1 MKVYKLLFT
10 FCFAICFNVLFSQNE
25 LILDNSN
32 IQIGIDYKSEK
43 YLVFNGFE
51 DYYFRNFSDS
61 KWNKKSYKS
70 NALPKSAN
78 FPFKYF
84 HIKGKNYLVSNG
96 CGEVYEFRND
106 SIIRI
111 DNSFDHKN
119 QFFSSSFVYNDEL
132 YFFGGYGLF
141 THKNIITKFDFKT
154 KEWELIKYK
163 DYKNVPE
170 PRQKP
175 LHFLDKDKLYI
186 ISGYTDNNDSDQV
199 TGGSK
204 LLDDIWVFD
213 LKNRIWN
220 KIGEINDKNIL
231 IGLYD
236 TSDTYQL
243 NNNFYYDYNNVY
255 RFNFESNTVSYSKQ
269 RNKYFTS
276 RFEQINIKSKDII
289 YGIKSSNE
297 SNNQIKIVIEPFEK
311 YITPFEKSESL
322 VINYNFW
329 IGIGIIS
336 FLLCLLT
343 IYIIKVRYNKKEISN
358 KVLFANDKFWFKNS
372 QIINFNEEE
381 EDFLKFLFSNMNK
394 PLQMNELVDY
404 FDRNENIPYN
414 TLTKKKDLVLNSL
427 KQKIASLLMVRE
439 EELFVIKKNRED
451 KRIKEISLNPQYFKI
466 DN

>member
-1 MKVYKLLFT
+1 M
-10 FCFAICFNVLFSQNE
+10 
-25 LILDNSN
+25 
-32 IQIGIDYKSEK
+32 
-43 YLVFNGFE
+43 
-51 DYYFRNFSDS
+51 
-61 KWNKKSYKS
+61 
-70 NALPKSAN
+70 
-78 FPFKYF
+78 
-84 HIKGKNYLVSNG
+84 
-96 CGEVYEFRND
+96 
-106 SIIRI
+106 
-111 DNSFDHKN
+111 
-119 QFFSSSFVYNDEL
+119 
-132 YFFGGYGLF
+132 
-141 THKNIITKFDFKT
+141 ITKFDFKT

-186 ISGYTDNNDSDQV
+186 ISGYTDNTESDQV

-204 LLDDIWVFD
+204 LLDDIWVFN
-213 LKNRIWN
+213 LKTRIWN

-289 YGIKSSNE
+289 YGIKSSDE
-297 SNNQIKIVIEPFEK
+297 TNNQIKIVVEPLEK
-311 YITPFEKSESL
+311 YLTPFEKSESL

-336 FLLCLLT
+336 FVLCLLI
-343 IYIIKVRYNKKEISN
+343 IYIIKVRFRKKEISN

-404 FDRNENIPYN
+404 FDRNEDIPYN

>member
-10 FCFAICFNVLFSQNE
+10 FFFAICFNVLFSQNE

-32 IQIGIDYKSEK
+32 IQIGIDYKSEE

-119 QFFSSSFVYNDEL
+119 QFFSSSFVYNDEI

-186 ISGYTDNNDSDQV
+186 ISGYTDNTDSDQV

-204 LLDDIWVFD
+204 LLDDIWVFN
-213 LKNRIWN
+213 LKTRIWK

-297 SNNQIKIVIEPFEK
+297 SNNQIKIVVEPFEK

-329 IGIGIIS
+329 IGIGIIT
-336 FLLCLLT
+336 FVLCLLI
-343 IYIIKVRYNKKEISN
+343 IYIIKVRFHKK
-358 KVLFANDKFWFKNS
+358 KF
-372 QIINFNEEE
+372 QIKSYLQMINFGS
-381 EDFLKFLFSNMNK
+381 K
-394 PLQMNELVDY
+394 
-404 FDRNENIPYN
+404 I
-414 TLTKKKDLVLNSL
+414 LN
-427 KQKIASLLMVRE
+427 
-439 EELFVIKKNRED
+439 
-451 KRIKEISLNPQYFKI
+451 
-466 DN
+466 

>member
-1 MKVYKLLFT
+1 MVVVKYMNLEM
-10 FCFAICFNVLFSQNE
+10 IVLFE
-25 LILDNSN
+25 LIILLT
-32 IQIGIDYKSEK
+32 IKI
-43 YLVFNGFE
+43 
-51 DYYFRNFSDS
+51 NFSLL
-61 KWNKKSYKS
+61 
-70 NALPKSAN
+70 A
-78 FPFKYF
+78 
-84 HIKGKNYLVSNG
+84 
-96 CGEVYEFRND
+96 
-106 SIIRI
+106 
-111 DNSFDHKN
+111 
-119 QFFSSSFVYNDEL
+119 FVYNDEL

-199 TGGSK
+199 TGGSV

-297 SNNQIKIVIEPFEK
+297 SNNQIKIVVEPFEK
-311 YITPFEKSESL
+311 YITPFEK
-322 VINYNFW
+322 V
-329 IGIGIIS
+329 
-336 FLLCLLT
+336 
-343 IYIIKVRYNKKEISN
+343 K
-358 KVLFANDKFWFKNS
+358 A
-372 QIINFNEEE
+372 
-381 EDFLKFLFSNMNK
+381 
-394 PLQMNELVDY
+394 
-404 FDRNENIPYN
+404 
-414 TLTKKKDLVLNSL
+414 
-427 KQKIASLLMVRE
+427 
-439 EELFVIKKNRED
+439 
-451 KRIKEISLNPQYFKI
+451 
-466 DN
+466 